1 MRSALTLVLA
11 VAIVAVPF
19 LSVTAQMRSPVAAPR
34 PQARPLPPPPPAIFY
49 PPFPERP
56 APPVGPTAVYPLVP
70 TVVYPL
76 PPVPPTPPVEPAP
89 EITLPNGRWERHGDG
104 VASPH
109 VWVWIPTYRAEP
121 RAPEAE
127 PSQPTSR
134 PVR

>member
-11 VAIVAVPF
+11 VAIVTVPF
-19 LSVTAQMRSPVAAPR
+19 LPVSAQMRSPGAAPL

-56 APPVGPTAVYPLVP
+56 A
-70 TVVYPL
+70 
-76 PPVPPTPPVEPAP
+76 PPVEPAP